1 MIKEIVKKNRSYRR
15 FWEERKIELNELE
28 QLVEL
33 ARYSGSGANL
43 QPLKYI
49 LSCDEEKNSKIFPSL
64 KWAGYLK
71 DWNGPLEGERP
82 TGYIVI
88 VGDKNVSKIF
98 GVDPG
103 IVMQSM
109 LLGAVE
115 IGLGGCMFGSIN
127 REELKENLKL
137 PDEYEILYVL
147 ALGKPKEEVVVEDAK
162 ESIKYYRDEDSVHHV
177 PKRKMEELIL
187 NL

>member
-1 MIKEIVKKNRSYRR
+1 MIKELVMKNRSYRR
-15 FWEERKIELNELE
+15 FWEERKIKLEELE

-49 LSCDEEKNSKIFPSL
+49 LACTPEKNSKIFPAL
-64 KWAGYLK
+64 KWAGYLT
-71 DWNGPLEGERP
+71 DWSGPVEGERP

-88 VGDKNVSKIF
+88 VGDKNISKIF

-115 IGLGGCMFGSIN
+115 LGLGGCMFGSIN
-127 REELKENLKL
+127 REDLKENLNV
-137 PDEYEILYVL
+137 PDQYEILYVL
-147 ALGKPKEEVVVEDAK
+147 ALGKPKEEVEIEDAV
-162 ESIKYYRDEDSVHHV
+162 ESIKYYRDENSVHHV
-177 PKRKMEELIL
+177 PKRTMKELIL
-187 NL
+187 DC